1 METYRLF
8 IRLFLI
14 AVTHAYVIFGSVIH
28 FPDTVMTPY
37 ELCATDQCI
46 NTGSEIIFNLN
57 HLIDPC
63 DNFYKFACG
72 GWLQKIHEMN
82 LSNSYILRIYENTE
96 REARKQFREIIEQP
110 DKESDAKSL
119 RKAKQIYTQ
128 CMKNDVIDATNRTL
142 NYSAILFKYVEWPL
156 LMTSRSRKHFSWH
169 HTAND
174 LYKIGFNNGL
184 FNIEVIPDI
193 RNFNS
198 NIIFISEPTFF
209 YSRDVTVLL
218 NETEKQKRETYKALI
233 LNIGFYL
240 FEATHG
246 ESTVDMNILNQH
258 VEELI
263 NFEIELASLTVIN
276 EVKDNYKYLF
286 RLTIEQ
292 LQKEYDKQHPGKK
305 GKINWLKTIQSVCAS
320 DKISIGPSEK
330 LYVSAYSYLTKL
342 VPLLERTP
350 SRIIV
355 NYMVWTLIRSFYFH
369 FVKVLLNNDINMDK
383 WSFTCVTDLNLKAAI
398 LHEYVK
404 RYVSRDSIDN
414 IKKLITDVQNTFME
428 QIENST
434 WMDEPTKKASLDKFA
449 FMRHLFLMPDFLN
462 SSEAIDR
469 YYEDVNINTNYLETV
484 MNITL
489 FRRKKMMSMS
499 TISDNIFEAD
509 IDLVNMEIY
518 YSPVFKIV
526 VPAPTLLQ
534 DPAYDKNRFAY
545 MNYGSQ
551 EFIIRHHMYEAFY
564 DILEYNG
571 MLSRQFVND
580 PELTQCFIDK
590 YNNYQL
596 PGLEH
601 IVAHAK
607 GIKTLLKNNIIDS
620 AVIADAYYAYKNRKA
635 KLPLD
640 YEWRFYGLE
649 EYNDDQMFFITYAQA
664 MCENIPPAQLE
675 WRIKNFYISNEIRV
689 RDTLINF
696 PEFSAAYNC
705 PVGKPMNP
713 EKKCNFR

>member
-1 METYRLF
+1 ME
-8 IRLFLI
+8 IRFLI
-14 AVTHAYVIFGSVIH
+14 VFLITVTCAYVTFGHEINYHGIFIQ
-28 FPDTVMTPY
+28 Y
-37 ELCATDQCI
+37 ALCASNQCL
-46 NTGSEIIFNLN
+46 NTASEIEAKLN
-57 HLIDPC
+57 RTVDPC

-72 GWLQKIHEMN
+72 GWLQKTQLDRPH
-82 LSNSYILRIYENTE
+82 SYVSTFTE
-96 REARKQFREIIEQP
+96 ITEQTNKQF
-110 DKESDAKSL
+110 KELLEEPAKETDTKSF
-119 RKAKQIYTQ
+119 RKAKEIYAQ
-128 CMKNDVIDATNRTL
+128 CMTSDNANRYINFT
-142 NYSAILFKYVEWPL
+142 AILSKYAEWPL
-156 LMTSRSRKHFSWH
+156 VMSHRNWDDRHLSWQSVS
-169 HTAND
+169 NN
-174 LYKIGFNNGL
+174 LLKNGFQNGL
-184 FNIEVIPDI
+184 FNIKVVPNIQ
-193 RNFNS
+193 NS
-198 NIIFISEPTFF
+198 NKNVIFITDPVFF
-209 YSRDVTVLL
+209 FSRNIILQFNNNEIQKKEMYINIIKSFAINLIEENNATV
-218 NETEKQKRETYKALI
+218 
-233 LNIGFYL
+233 NIDTL
-240 FEATHG
+240 TRDIEDI
-246 ESTVDMNILNQH
+246 V
-258 VEELI
+258 
-263 NFEIELASLTVIN
+263 NFEIEVANLTMEYESYHDFN
-276 EVKDNYKYLF
+276 EVYIP
-286 RLTIEQ
+286 LTIQQ
-292 LQKEYDKQHPGKK
+292 LQEEYDNQHLKTK